1 MAVAVIDAD
10 SRLSTAPLP
19 GGGKPLAWAL
29 IASILLHF
37 LLLLLWIGAER
48 RDLPPPEPEIVAIP
62 MEFVAPPPPPA
73 PPPAREA
80 PRPPPPPAPQVAP
93 PPPPPLPPQLETA
106 TPAERSSS
114 PTPDARPE
122 TVPPIDR
129 RATPAPSPSPAN
141 RDAVAPEPPAP
152 AADAPPVPTAPDGL
166 APPPPAPAPR
176 RTAPAAPPAQ
186 RPAQVQDEARPTVG
200 GGMPSEKV
208 TQAETDFLLAQI
220 LRNWMIDY
228 SSPRFAQEDITFVFV
243 IEPDGWLGAPMDQ
256 RLPVDYRAA
265 IVDYDAMVAAA
276 EARNPRAMMVRSMLE
291 SFVAAA
297 RQAQPFV
304 RPPGAPPVTQP
315 RALEI
320 RFKMRDLPPRR

>member
-1 MAVAVIDAD
+1 MTAAVIDAD

-29 IASILLHF
+29 IASILLHL
-37 LLLLLWIGAER
+37 LLLLLWVAAEQ
-48 RDLPPPEPEIVAIP
+48 RDLPPAEPEIVAIP

-73 PPPAREA
+73 PPAAREA
-80 PRPPPPPAPQVAP
+80 PRPPPPAPQVAP

-129 RATPAPSPSPAN
+129 RATPAPSPSPAM
-141 RDAVAPEPPAP
+141 REAVAPEPPAT
-152 AADAPPVPTAPDGL
+152 AAEAPPVPTSPDGL
-166 APPPPAPAPR
+166 APPPPAPVPR
-176 RTAPAAPPAQ
+176 RAAPAASPAQ
-186 RPAQVQDEARPTVG
+186 RQAQVQDEARPTVG
-200 GGMPSEKV
+200 GGVPSERV

-220 LRNWMIDY
+220 LRNWLLDY
-228 SSPRFAQEDITFVFV
+228 SNPRFAKIQISFFFI
-243 IEPDGWLGAPMDQ
+243 IEPDGMLRDEMNARAP
-256 RLPVDYRAA
+256 LDYRR
-265 IVDYDAMVAAA
+265 IISDYDAIVAAS
-276 EARNPRAMMVRSMLE
+276 ARNPEARDARSLLE

-297 RQAQPFV
+297 RAAQPFA

-315 RALEI
+315 RQLEI
-320 RFKMRDLPPRR
+320 RFVMGDLPPRR

>member
-29 IASILLHF
+29 IASILLHL

-48 RDLPPPEPEIVAIP
+48 RDLPSPEPEIVAIP
-62 MEFVAPPPPPA
+62 MEFVAPPPAPA

-80 PRPPPPPAPQVAP
+80 QRPPPPPPAPVPQVAP
-93 PPPPPLPPQLETA
+93 PPPPPPQLETA

-122 TVPPIDR
+122 TVPPIER

-141 RDAVAPEPPAP
+141 REAVAPEPPA
-152 AADAPPVPTAPDGL
+152 AAAEAPPAPTSPDGL
-166 APPPPAPAPR
+166 APPPPAPVPR
-176 RTAPAAPPAQ
+176 RASPVAPQAQ

-220 LRNWMIDY
+220 LRNWMLDY
-228 SSPRFAQEDITFVFV
+228 SNPRFAKIQITFFFI
-243 IEPDGWLGAPMDQ
+243 IEPDGMLRDEMNARAP
-256 RLPVDYRAA
+256 LDYRR
-265 IVDYDAMVAAA
+265 IIGDYDAIVAAS
-276 EARNPRAMMVRSMLE
+276 ARNPEARDARSLLE
-291 SFVAAA
+291 SFVVAA
-297 RQAQPFV
+297 RAAQPFA
-304 RPPGAPPVTQP
+304 RQPGAPPVTQA
-315 RALEI
+315 RMLEI
-320 RFKMRDLPPRR
+320 RFVMGDLPPRR